1 VAGSNGKSVGAL
13 TLFVIDWT
21 SAMKKT
27 PTLSLQDQL
36 LKSGLA
42 SDAKAK
48 QVKTEK
54 RKQAKVQRN
63 NGVEIVD
70 EIKLS
75 AEQARQQ
82 QAERD
87 RELNRLKQQAEAQ
100 KALAAQIVQIS
111 QLNRIEQDSNGLAY
125 QFNHQNK
132 VKTIYVS
139 EKVREALINGR
150 AGIIGLDSGYEIVPA
165 EIARKI
171 QDRDVSRVVV
181 LNQISQATL
190 AEDDPYADYQIPD
203 DLMW

>member
-1 VAGSNGKSVGAL
+1 
-13 TLFVIDWT
+13 
-21 SAMKKT
+21 MKKT

-36 LKSGLA
+36 LKSGLT

-63 NGVEIVD
+63 NGVEVVD

-125 QFNHQNK
+125 QFSHQNK
-132 VKTIYVS
+132 VKTVYVS

-171 QDRDVSRVVV
+171 QDRDASRVVV
-181 LNQISQATL
+181 LNQISQATM

>member
-1 VAGSNGKSVGAL
+1 
-13 TLFVIDWT
+13 
-21 SAMKKT
+21 MKKT

-36 LKSGLA
+36 LKSGLT

-63 NGVEIVD
+63 NGVDMVD

-132 VKTIYVS
+132 VKTVYVS

-171 QDRDVSRVVV
+171 QDRDANRVVV
-181 LNQISQATL
+181 LNQISQATM